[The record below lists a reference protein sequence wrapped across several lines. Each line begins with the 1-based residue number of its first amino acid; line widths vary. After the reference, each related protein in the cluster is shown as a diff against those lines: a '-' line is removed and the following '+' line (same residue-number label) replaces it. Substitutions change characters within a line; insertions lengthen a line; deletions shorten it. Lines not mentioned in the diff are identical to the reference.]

1 MSEVNVFKE
10 VVDMCSDIRGLF
22 LIFLKVEVSC
32 NEYMSVLLK
41 MDDKLDVEDMECVRW
56 LLKVKF
62 CFL

>member
-32 NEYMSVLLK
+32 NECMSVLLK
-41 MDDKLDVEDMECVRW
+41 MDDKLNVEEYGMCEMII
-56 LLKVKF
+56 KG
-62 CFL
+62 